1 MKWDLKN
8 KKTIFF
14 TLDEMEDKKEGVLLL
29 NSFLFQIIPLS
40 LSKGID
46 ERERELEIEE
56 KLDELIDEYD
66 SFYYIDKEITIYED
80 EDIEKTL
87 IIMIEKDKIY
97 SLIDRV
103 KESGIKLLGV
113 YPLFFMEFF
122 NLDGEERNYIEIDE
136 ERSRVYTFSKNRL
149 INFQELEMER
159 DEILAEPK
167 YIEEYLKVEYKNFIY
182 PDKEELTEQITNLE
196 VIDWHNYNY
205 HLNREY
211 DYLPEEYHSE
221 LSYKKQLKGATILLS
236 LVIILGGIFFFLLQF
251 FIDGEIEKL
260 NSLQESYQEL
270 KEKNIAMGVEIEEL
284 EKEIVKIREEN
295 RERGFNGLKLSQLLL
310 PFFKNSSSIEITK
323 LEYDGVETINIEGSS
338 FLEEDIYSFQN
349 SILTNRYFKRIN
361 QDFIKFEN
369 GKYQID
375 MDIEVEYDKN

>member
-29 NSFLFQIIPLS
+29 DSFLFQIIPLS

-56 KLDELIDEYD
+56 KLDEVIDEYD

-97 SLIDRV
+97 SLIDKV

-122 NLDGEERNYIEIDE
+122 NLDGEERNYIEIDG

-149 INFQELEMER
+149 IDFQELEMER
-159 DEILAEPK
+159 EEILAEPK
-167 YIEEYLKVEYKNFIY
+167 YLEEYLKIGYRNFIY
-182 PDKEELTEQITNLE
+182 SDEEELKEKIINLE
-196 VIDWHNYNY
+196 VTDWHNYNY
-205 HLNREY
+205 HLNSEY
-211 DYLPEEYHSE
+211 DYLPDEYHSE
-221 LSYKKQLKGATILLS
+221 LSYKKQLKITTILLS
-236 LVIILGGIFFFLLQF
+236 LMTILGGVFFFLLQF
-251 FIDGEIEKL
+251 FIDEEIEKL
-260 NSLQESYQEL
+260 SSLQESYQEL
-270 KEKNIAMGVEIEEL
+270 KEKNIAMGVEIEKL
-284 EKEIVKIREEN
+284 EKEIVKVREES
-295 RERGFNGLKLSQLLL
+295 RERDFNRIKLSQLLL
-310 PFFKNSSSIEITK
+310 PFFKNSYSIEINK
-323 LEYDGVETINIEGSS
+323 LEYDGVRTINIEGSS
-338 FLEEDIYSFQN
+338 FLEEDIYSFQK
-349 SILTNRYFKRIN
+349 SVLKNRYFKRFN

-369 GKYQID
+369 GKYQIN
-375 MDIEVEYDKN
+375 MDIEVEYGKD

>member
-1 MKWDLKN
+1 M
-8 KKTIFF
+8 FF

-29 NSFLFQIIPLS
+29 DSFLFQIIPLS

-136 ERSRVYTFSKNRL
+136 EKSRVYTFSKNRL
-149 INFQELEMER
+149 IDFQELEMER

-167 YIEEYLKVEYKNFIY
+167 YLEEYLKVGYENFIY
-182 PDKEELTEQITNLE
+182 PDKEELKEQITNLE

-221 LSYKKQLKGATILLS
+221 LSYKKQLKGTTILLS
-236 LVIILGGIFFFLLQF
+236 LVTILGGIFFFLLQF

-284 EKEIVKIREEN
+284 EKEIVKVREEN

-310 PFFKNSSSIEITK
+310 PFFKNTSSIEITK
-323 LEYDGVETINIEGSS
+323 LEYDGVGTINIEGSS

-349 SILTNRYFKRIN
+349 SILTNRYFKRLN

>member
-8 KKTIFF
+8 KKTMFF
-14 TLDEMEDKKEGVLLL
+14 TLDEMEDKKGGVLLL
-29 NSFLFQIIPLS
+29 DSFLFQIIPLS

-122 NLDGEERNYIEIDE
+122 NLDDEERNYIEIDE

-149 INFQELEMER
+149 IDFQELEMER

-167 YIEEYLKVEYKNFIY
+167 YLEEYLKVGYKNFIY
-182 PDKEELTEQITNLE
+182 PDKEELKEQITNLE

-221 LSYKKQLKGATILLS
+221 LSYKKQLKGTTILLS
-236 LVIILGGIFFFLLQF
+236 LVTILGGIFFFLLQF

-284 EKEIVKIREEN
+284 EKEIVKVREEN
-295 RERGFNGLKLSQLLL
+295 REREFNGLKLSQLLL
-310 PFFKNSSSIEITK
+310 PFLKNSSSIEITK
-323 LEYDGVETINIEGSS
+323 LEYDGVGTINIEGSS

>member
-1 MKWDLKN
+1 M
-8 KKTIFF
+8 FF

-29 NSFLFQIIPLS
+29 DSFLFQIISLS

-149 INFQELEMER
+149 IDFQELEMER

-167 YIEEYLKVEYKNFIY
+167 YLEEYLKVGYKNFIY
-182 PDKEELTEQITNLE
+182 PDKEELKEQITNLE

-221 LSYKKQLKGATILLS
+221 LSYKKQLKGTTILLS
-236 LVIILGGIFFFLLQF
+236 LVTILGGIFFFLLQF

-284 EKEIVKIREEN
+284 EKEIVKVREEN

-323 LEYDGVETINIEGSS
+323 LEYDGVGTINIEGSS

>member
-1 MKWDLKN
+1 M
-8 KKTIFF
+8 FF

-29 NSFLFQIIPLS
+29 DSFLFQIIPLS

-149 INFQELEMER
+149 IDFQELEMER

-167 YIEEYLKVEYKNFIY
+167 YLEEYLKVGYKNFIY
-182 PDKEELTEQITNLE
+182 PDKEELKEQITNLE

-221 LSYKKQLKGATILLS
+221 LSYKKQLKGTTILLS
-236 LVIILGGIFFFLLQF
+236 LVTILGGIFFFLLQF

-284 EKEIVKIREEN
+284 EKEIVKVREEN
-295 RERGFNGLKLSQLLL
+295 QERGFNGLKLSQLLL
-310 PFFKNSSSIEITK
+310 PFFKKSSSIEITK
-323 LEYDGVETINIEGSS
+323 LEYDGVGTINIEGSS

>member
-1 MKWDLKN
+1 M
-8 KKTIFF
+8 FF

-29 NSFLFQIIPLS
+29 DSFLFQIISLS

-149 INFQELEMER
+149 IDFQELEMER

-167 YIEEYLKVEYKNFIY
+167 YLEEYLKVGYKNFIY
-182 PDKEELTEQITNLE
+182 PDKEELKEQITNLE

-221 LSYKKQLKGATILLS
+221 LSYKKQLKVTTILLS
-236 LVIILGGIFFFLLQF
+236 LVTILGGIFFFLLQF

-284 EKEIVKIREEN
+284 EKEIVKVREEN

-323 LEYDGVETINIEGSS
+323 LEYDGVGTINIEGSS

>member
-1 MKWDLKN
+1 M
-8 KKTIFF
+8 FF

-29 NSFLFQIIPLS
+29 DSFLFQIISLS

-149 INFQELEMER
+149 IDFQELEMER

-167 YIEEYLKVEYKNFIY
+167 YLEEYLKVGYKNFIY
-182 PDKEELTEQITNLE
+182 PDKEELKEQITNLE

-221 LSYKKQLKGATILLS
+221 LSYKKQLKVTTILLS
-236 LVIILGGIFFFLLQF
+236 LVTILGGIFFFLLQF

-284 EKEIVKIREEN
+284 EKEIVKVREEN
-295 RERGFNGLKLSQLLL
+295 QERGFNGLKPSQLLL
-310 PFFKNSSSIEITK
+310 PFFKNSNSIDIIK
-323 LEYDGVETINIEGSS
+323 LEYDGVGTINIEGSS
-338 FLEEDIYSFQN
+338 FLEEDIYFFQN

>member
-1 MKWDLKN
+1 LKWDLKN
-8 KKTIFF
+8 KKTMFF

-29 NSFLFQIIPLS
+29 DSFLFQIIPLS

-149 INFQELEMER
+149 IDFQELEMER

-167 YIEEYLKVEYKNFIY
+167 YLEEYLKVGYKNFIY
-182 PDKEELTEQITNLE
+182 PDKEELKEQITNLE

-251 FIDGEIEKL
+251 FIDREIEKL

-284 EKEIVKIREEN
+284 EKEIVKVREEN

-323 LEYDGVETINIEGSS
+323 LEYDGVGTINIEGSS

-349 SILTNRYFKRIN
+349 SILTNRYFKRLN

>member
-1 MKWDLKN
+1 M
-8 KKTIFF
+8 FF

-29 NSFLFQIIPLS
+29 DSFLFQIIPLS

-149 INFQELEMER
+149 IDFQELEMER

-167 YIEEYLKVEYKNFIY
+167 YLEEYLKVGYKNFIY
-182 PDKEELTEQITNLE
+182 PDKEELKEQITNLE

-221 LSYKKQLKGATILLS
+221 LSYKKQLKVTTILLS
-236 LVIILGGIFFFLLQF
+236 LVTILGGIFFFLLQF

-284 EKEIVKIREEN
+284 EKEIVKVREEN
-295 RERGFNGLKLSQLLL
+295 QERGFNGLKPSQLLL
-310 PFFKNSSSIEITK
+310 PFFKNSNSIDIIK
-323 LEYDGVETINIEGSS
+323 LEYDGVGTINIEGSS
-338 FLEEDIYSFQN
+338 FLEEDIYFFQN

>member
-1 MKWDLKN
+1 M
-8 KKTIFF
+8 FF
-14 TLDEMEDKKEGVLLL
+14 TLDEMEDKKGGVLLL
-29 NSFLFQIIPLS
+29 DSFLFQIIPLS

-122 NLDGEERNYIEIDE
+122 NLDDEERNYIEIDE

-149 INFQELEMER
+149 IDFQELEMER

-167 YIEEYLKVEYKNFIY
+167 YLEEYLKVGYKNFIY
-182 PDKEELTEQITNLE
+182 PDKEELKEQITNLE

-221 LSYKKQLKGATILLS
+221 LSYKKQLKGTTILLS
-236 LVIILGGIFFFLLQF
+236 LVTILGGIFFFLLQF

-284 EKEIVKIREEN
+284 EKEIVKVREEN
-295 RERGFNGLKLSQLLL
+295 REREFNGLKLSQLLL
-310 PFFKNSSSIEITK
+310 PFLKNSSSIEITK
-323 LEYDGVETINIEGSS
+323 LEYDGVGTINIEGSS

>member
-1 MKWDLKN
+1 M
-8 KKTIFF
+8 FF

-29 NSFLFQIIPLS
+29 DSFLFQIIPLS
-40 LSKGID
+40 LSKGVD

-97 SLIDRV
+97 SLIDKV
-103 KESGIKLLGV
+103 KESGKKLLGV

-122 NLDGEERNYIEIDE
+122 NLDGEERNYIEINE

-149 INFQELEMER
+149 IDFQELEMER

-167 YIEEYLKVEYKNFIY
+167 YLEEYLKVGYKNFIY
-182 PDKEELTEQITNLE
+182 PDKEELKEQITNLE
-196 VIDWHNYNY
+196 VTDWHNYNY

-221 LSYKKQLKGATILLS
+221 LSYKKQLKATTILLS
-236 LVIILGGIFFFLLQF
+236 LVTILGGIFFFLLQF
-251 FIDGEIEKL
+251 FIDGELEKL
-260 NSLQESYQEL
+260 NRLQESYREL

-284 EKEIVKIREEN
+284 EKEIVKVREEN
-295 RERGFNGLKLSQLLL
+295 RERGFNGLKLSHLLL
-310 PFFKNSSSIEITK
+310 PFFKNSSSIDITK
-323 LEYDGVETINIEGSS
+323 LEYDGIGTINIKGNS

-349 SILTNRYFKRIN
+349 SILTNRYFKRLN

>member
-29 NSFLFQIIPLS
+29 DSFLFQIIPLS

-149 INFQELEMER
+149 IDFQELEMER

-167 YIEEYLKVEYKNFIY
+167 YLEEHLKVGYKNFIY
-182 PDKEELTEQITNLE
+182 PDKEELKEQITNLE

-221 LSYKKQLKGATILLS
+221 LSYKKQLKGTTILLS
-236 LVIILGGIFFFLLQF
+236 LVTILGGIFFFLLQF

-284 EKEIVKIREEN
+284 EKEIVKVREEN

-323 LEYDGVETINIEGSS
+323 LEYDGVGTINIEGSS

>member
-1 MKWDLKN
+1 M
-8 KKTIFF
+8 FF

-29 NSFLFQIIPLS
+29 DSFLFQIIPLS

-122 NLDGEERNYIEIDE
+122 NLDGEERNYIEINE

-149 INFQELEMER
+149 IDFQELEMER
-159 DEILAEPK
+159 DEILVEPK
-167 YIEEYLKVEYKNFIY
+167 YLEEYLKVGYKNFIY
-182 PDKEELTEQITNLE
+182 PDKEELKEQITNLE

-221 LSYKKQLKGATILLS
+221 LSYKKQLKGTTILLS
-236 LVIILGGIFFFLLQF
+236 LVTIFGGVFFFLLQF

-284 EKEIVKIREEN
+284 EKEIVKVREEN

-323 LEYDGVETINIEGSS
+323 LEYDGVGTINIEGSS

>member
-8 KKTIFF
+8 KKTMFF

-29 NSFLFQIIPLS
+29 DSFLFQIIPLS

-149 INFQELEMER
+149 IDFQELEMER

-167 YIEEYLKVEYKNFIY
+167 YLEEYLKVGYKNFIY
-182 PDKEELTEQITNLE
+182 PDKEELKEQITNLE

-221 LSYKKQLKGATILLS
+221 LSYKKQLKVTTILLS
-236 LVIILGGIFFFLLQF
+236 LVTILGGIFFFLLQF

-284 EKEIVKIREEN
+284 EKEIVKVREEN
-295 RERGFNGLKLSQLLL
+295 QERGFNGLKPSQLLL
-310 PFFKNSSSIEITK
+310 PFFKNSNSIDIIK
-323 LEYDGVETINIEGSS
+323 LEYDGVGTINIEGSS
-338 FLEEDIYSFQN
+338 FLEEDIYFFQN

>member
-1 MKWDLKN
+1 M
-8 KKTIFF
+8 FF

-29 NSFLFQIIPLS
+29 DSFLFQIIPLS
-40 LSKGID
+40 LSKVID

-122 NLDGEERNYIEIDE
+122 NLDGEVRNYIEIDE

-167 YIEEYLKVEYKNFIY
+167 YLEEYLKVEYKNFIY
-182 PDKEELTEQITNLE
+182 PDKEELKEQITNLE

-221 LSYKKQLKGATILLS
+221 LSYKKQLKGATIFLS

-260 NSLQESYQEL
+260 NSLQESYREL

-284 EKEIVKIREEN
+284 EKEIVKVREEN
-295 RERGFNGLKLSQLLL
+295 RERGFNRLKLSHLLL
-310 PFFKNSSSIEITK
+310 PFFKNSSSIDITK
-323 LEYDGVETINIEGSS
+323 LEYDGIGTINIEGSS

-349 SILTNRYFKRIN
+349 SILTNRYFKRFN

>member
-1 MKWDLKN
+1 M
-8 KKTIFF
+8 FF

-29 NSFLFQIIPLS
+29 DSFLFQIIPLS

-46 ERERELEIEE
+46 EREKELEIEE

-122 NLDGEERNYIEIDE
+122 NLNGEERNYIEIDE

-149 INFQELEMER
+149 IDFQELEIER
-159 DEILAEPK
+159 DEILAESK
-167 YIEEYLKVEYKNFIY
+167 YLEEYLKVGYKNFIY
-182 PDKEELTEQITNLE
+182 PDKEELKEQITNLE

-221 LSYKKQLKGATILLS
+221 LSYKKQLKGTTILLS
-236 LVIILGGIFFFLLQF
+236 LVTILGGIFFFLLQF

-284 EKEIVKIREEN
+284 EKEIVKVREEN

-323 LEYDGVETINIEGSS
+323 LEYDGVGTINIEGSS

-375 MDIEVEYDKN
+375 IDIEVEYDKN

>member
-1 MKWDLKN
+1 M
-8 KKTIFF
+8 FF

-29 NSFLFQIIPLS
+29 DSFLFQIIPLS

-46 ERERELEIEE
+46 EREKELEIEE

-122 NLDGEERNYIEIDE
+122 NLNGEERNYIEIDE

-149 INFQELEMER
+149 IDFQELEIER
-159 DEILAEPK
+159 DEILAESK
-167 YIEEYLKVEYKNFIY
+167 YLEEYLKVGYENFIY
-182 PDKEELTEQITNLE
+182 PDKEELKEQITNLE

-221 LSYKKQLKGATILLS
+221 LSYKKQLKGTTILLS
-236 LVIILGGIFFFLLQF
+236 LVTILGGIFFFLLQF

-284 EKEIVKIREEN
+284 EKEIVKVREEN

-310 PFFKNSSSIEITK
+310 PFFKNTSSIEITK
-323 LEYDGVETINIEGSS
+323 LEYDGVGTINIEGSS

-349 SILTNRYFKRIN
+349 SILTNRYFKRLN